1 MKNDFSDSS
10 QGDQW
15 NLFPLTVYVISLSR
29 FFFLSGKGDGG
40 GRGGVRRV
48 GMGCVKVV

>member
-1 MKNDFSDSS
+1 MKNDSSDSS

-29 FFFLSGKGDGG
+29 FFFCQ
-40 GRGGVRRV
+40 GRGMGVGGGVRRV